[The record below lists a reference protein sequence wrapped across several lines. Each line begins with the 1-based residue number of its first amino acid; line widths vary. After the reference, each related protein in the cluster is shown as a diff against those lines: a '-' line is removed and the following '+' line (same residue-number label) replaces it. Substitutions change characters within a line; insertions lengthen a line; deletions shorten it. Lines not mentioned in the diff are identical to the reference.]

1 MDIFIFDNT
10 TNRIFINEHTILLVK
25 EFKDLWNVERNK
37 CKEDPT
43 GELRLRAYKEF
54 TYLYLYLDW
63 KSIYHKYLEQEKKEA
78 ALIDSGLT
86 EEELQDEVF
95 KTAVDKY
102 REIQDS
108 DRILSLIK
116 TAYRTLYKTEV
127 FLDNIDFNNDVDE
140 MGKPIFTPANVM
152 KDIAGI
158 AKMRKELQTLEEE
171 YKSGLKAQ
179 SKIRADQDPGVF
191 DM

>member
-1 MDIFIFDNT
+1 M
-10 TNRIFINEHTILLVK
+10 
-25 EFKDLWNVERNK
+25 
-37 CKEDPT
+37 
-43 GELRLRAYKEF
+43 
-54 TYLYLYLDW
+54 
-63 KSIYHKYLEQEKKEA
+63 
-78 ALIDSGLT
+78 IDSGLT